1 MKIDTHQQG
10 GVWYATFP
18 DYYDGA
24 PDSTGLASMYGTGM
38 TEQEAKDDLEEQHNE
53 ECSDRPCLDCES
65 YLIDRAMDSM
75 DQER

>member
-1 MKIDTHQQG
+1 MKINTDKQG

-38 TEQEAKDDLEEQHNE
+38 TEQEAIDDLEEMHSDFCE
-53 ECSDRPCLDCES
+53 DRPCIECES
-65 YLIDRAMDSM
+65 YLIDREMNRAK
-75 DQER
+75 EAA